1 MKKRIWKRYLYLFV
15 LGLAVY
21 IGESRRASGSLATHE
36 MELVQ
41 AFMLENQSLALGDE
55 SMNIEAELL
64 EAFEEE
70 NQIQGE
76 IEDEMWAENL
86 AAREQRE
93 AMDSESQQSQSQTSP
108 PVQMQAQIVGEE
120 ADEGGLAQ
128 GDTSGGFVPHEKQT
142 DYDWE
147 ALKEYKNLIATFY
160 AIDANTSSNAQQLNL
175 DVLLDKDMTIDKSQG
190 PYQILIYHSHSKEAF
205 VDSRAGVR
213 EDTIVGV
220 GERLTELLTEY
231 GYSVLHHTEEYDTF
245 RDDAYAVALPKIE
258 KLLEDNPSIQVVIDL
273 HRDAGVKGVSRMIE
287 MDGKECATFMLF
299 NGMSYNRKTGSIKY
313 LENPNLADNLSFSF
327 QVQVKAG
334 QYYPGL
340 TRKIY
345 LKGYRYN
352 MHLKPKTLLIE
363 LGDSNNT
370 VEQAMNTCEPLAH
383 ILHMVLSGE

>member
-21 IGESRRASGSLATHE
+21 IGKSRSASDSLATYDT
-36 MELVQ
+36 ELVQ
-41 AFMLENQSLALGDE
+41 AFMLENQSLADGE
-55 SMNIEAELL
+55 ETISVEAELL
-64 EAFEEE
+64 EAFEAE
-70 NQIQGE
+70 NQIQGG
-76 IEDEMWAENL
+76 IEDEMWAENQ
-86 AAREQRE
+86 AAREQE
-93 AMDSESQQSQSQTSP
+93 ASDSKTEQQEVQGSQQPQQLPHSYIEG
-108 PVQMQAQIVGEE
+108 VEE
-120 ADEGGLAQ
+120 EQAQ

-175 DVLLDKDMTIDKSQG
+175 DVLLSKDMTIDKSQG
-190 PYQILIYHSHSKEAF
+190 PYQILVYHSHSKEAF
-205 VDSRAGVR
+205 ADSRSGVR

-220 GERLTELLTEY
+220 GERLTELLTAY

-258 KLLEDNPSIQVVIDL
+258 KLLEENPSIQVVIDL

>member
-1 MKKRIWKRYLYLFV
+1 MNVKRRIWKRYLYLFV
-15 LGLAVY
+15 LGLAIY
-21 IGESRRASGSLATHE
+21 IGEKEGIDREAVNADVDLIK
-36 MELVQ
+36 
-41 AFMLENQSLALGDE
+41 AFEKENQTLIEEDVGNIEDNLWLENQTAKQGSV
-55 SMNIEAELL
+55 
-64 EAFEEE
+64 E
-70 NQIQGE
+70 NQIETESE
-76 IEDEMWAENL
+76 ISQKELQEKLLVEQIENASL
-86 AAREQRE
+86 
-93 AMDSESQQSQSQTSP
+93 SN
-108 PVQMQAQIVGEE
+108 
-120 ADEGGLAQ
+120 AQ
-128 GDTSGGFVPHEKQT
+128 GDEESAASDSFVPHEKQT

-147 ALKEYKNLIATFY
+147 GLKEYKNLIATFY
-160 AIDANTSSNAQQLNL
+160 AIDANTSSNADQLNL
-175 DVLLDKDMTIDKSQG
+175 DVLLGKDMTIDKDLG

-205 VDSRAGVR
+205 VDSREGVR

-220 GERLTELLTEY
+220 GERLTQLLTEY
-231 GYSVLHHTEEYDTF
+231 GYSVLHHTAEYDTF
-245 RDDAYAVALPKIE
+245 RDDAYAVALPEME
-258 KLLEDNPSIQVVIDL
+258 KLLKENPSIQVVIDL
-273 HRDAGVKGVSRMIE
+273 HRDAGVKGVKRVVE

-352 MHLKPKTLLIE
+352 MHLMPKTLLIE

-370 VEQAMNTCEPLAH
+370 VQQAMNTCEPLAH